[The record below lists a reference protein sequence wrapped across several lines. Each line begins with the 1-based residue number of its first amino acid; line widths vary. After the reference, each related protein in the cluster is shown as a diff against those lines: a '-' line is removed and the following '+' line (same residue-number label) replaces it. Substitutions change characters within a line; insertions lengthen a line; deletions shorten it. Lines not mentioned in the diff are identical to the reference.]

1 MPDTIEI
8 KPAAM
13 CLRRIAREP
22 QVESHQL
29 TTPAGK
35 PLTTK
40 KASGQRAS
48 KTGLVLEML
57 SRADGATIEQ
67 IVEATGWLAHT
78 TRAALT
84 GLRKK
89 GHVIISEKREDAGR
103 VYRVEA
109 V

>member
-1 MPDTIEI
+1 MPFRSSSDYRAGGRYR
-8 KPAAM
+8 P
-13 CLRRIAREP
+13 RRSQAQIGA
-22 QVESHQL
+22 
-29 TTPAGK
+29 
-35 PLTTK
+35 
-40 KASGQRAS
+40 ASGQHAS
-48 KTGLVLEML
+48 KIGLVLELL

-67 IVEATGWLAHT
+67 IVEATGWLTHT

-89 GHVIISEKREDAGR
+89 GHVIISEKREGASR

>member
-8 KPAAM
+8 KPAAKY
-13 CLRRIAREP
+13 LRKMAREP
-22 QVESHQL
+22 QAESHQL
-29 TTPAGK
+29 TTPASK
-35 PLTTK
+35 PLTAK
-40 KASGQRAS
+40 EASGQHAS
-48 KTGLVLEML
+48 KIGLVLELL

-67 IVEATGWLAHT
+67 IVEATGWLTHT

-89 GHVIISEKREDAGR
+89 GHVIISEKREGASR

>member
-8 KPAAM
+8 EPAAKR
-13 CLRRIAREP
+13 LRKMAREP
-22 QVESHQL
+22 QAESHQL
-29 TTPAGK
+29 TIPASV
-35 PLTTK
+35 PLTAK
-40 KASGQRAS
+40 RPSGQRGS
-48 KTGLVLEML
+48 KTGMVLELL

-78 TRAALT
+78 TRATLT

-89 GHVIISEKREDAGR
+89 GHVIISEKREGADR

>member
-1 MPDTIEI
+1 MG
-8 KPAAM
+8 A
-13 CLRRIAREP
+13 
-22 QVESHQL
+22 
-29 TTPAGK
+29 
-35 PLTTK
+35 
-40 KASGQRAS
+40 ASGQHAS
-48 KTGLVLEML
+48 KIGLGLELL

-67 IVEATGWLAHT
+67 IVEATGWLTHT

-89 GHVIISEKREDAGR
+89 GHVIISEKREGARR

>member
-1 MPDTIEI
+1 MPDTLET
-8 KPAAM
+8 KPAVKRP
-13 CLRRIAREP
+13 RRMAREP
-22 QVESHQL
+22 QAESHQL

-35 PLTTK
+35 SLTAK
-40 KASGQRAS
+40 QPS
-48 KTGLVLEML
+48 KIALVLELL
-57 SRADGATIEQ
+57 SGADGATIEQ

-89 GHVIISEKREDAGR
+89 GHVIISEKREGAGR